1 MKAWLWLALCASA
14 LAARA
19 QDGSAAVEVL
29 QVPAGA
35 AAPDLRCPQDRGG
48 EPPPLR
54 PAARSEP
61 AADMPMP
68 APFVAHAATLNPGV
82 PRIGFWGD
90 SHTASGHFV
99 WGLLDAW
106 GLPRDRVQPGFIPPT
121 FGLAGVRSPLRR
133 GCSGGTWQLRVAHK
147 ASAGPGHAFTR
158 SLAALASETPDSWIA
173 LDFRAPQAGARLK
186 WLDIHFHRDSRERA
200 LVLGVRVGDGVERIV
215 SLTASTARR
224 LQVQSDRP
232 IATVTLR
239 LIAGQIAVDGFAPA
253 YEATPVAVVD
263 IFSVPGATAQGWR
276 GAEGEALRQGDDRGP
291 PYDVVLFQY
300 GTNEAMDDSFDGEA
314 YARELRSALSRFRVL
329 NARSRCI
336 VIGPP
341 DRGTPRNAGRGD
353 PQRLAHV
360 HRAIAAIQQ
369 KVAVEKACGFWN
381 WQAAMGGP
389 GAAFRWLQRNPPLMQ
404 VDLIHLTTQGYETSG
419 GLLGRTIPLRR

>member
-1 MKAWLWLALCASA
+1 MKAPGWRGAMLWL
-14 LAARA
+14 LAAAAQA
-19 QDGSAAVEVL
+19 QDSTVEVL

-35 AAPDLRCPQDRGG
+35 GAPDLRCPGDRGG
-48 EPPPLR
+48 EAAALR
-54 PAARSEP
+54 AVPRPEP
-61 AADMPMP
+61 VADTPSP
-68 APFVAHAATLNPGV
+68 TPFAAHAATLSPGV
-82 PRIGFWGD
+82 PRIGVWGD

-106 GLPRDRVQPGFIPPT
+106 GLSRERVQPGFIAPT
-121 FGLAGVRSPLRR
+121 FGLAGVRPPLRR

-147 ASAGPGHAFTR
+147 VSAGPGHAFTR
-158 SLAALASETPDSWIA
+158 SLTALASETPDSWVA
-173 LDFRAPQAGARLK
+173 LDFRAPQAGTRLK
-186 WLDIHFHRDSRERA
+186 WLDIHFHRDSLERA
-200 LVLGVRVGDGVERIV
+200 LVLGVRVGDGPERIV
-215 SLTASTARR
+215 SLTSSPAQR
-224 LQVQSDRP
+224 LQVQSDKP
-232 IATVTLR
+232 IATVTVR

-263 IFSVPGATAQGWR
+263 VFSVPGATAQGWR
-276 GAEGEALRQGDDRGP
+276 GAEGDSMRQGIDRGP

-300 GTNEAMDDSFDGEA
+300 GTNEAMDDSFDGDA

-336 VIGPP
+336 VVGPP

-369 KVAVEKACGFWN
+369 QVAVEKACGFWN

-389 GAAFRWLQRNPPLMQ
+389 GAAFRWLQRTPPLMQ
-404 VDLIHLTTQGYETSG
+404 PDLIHLTTTGYETSG
-419 GLLGRTIPLRR
+419 GLLGRAIPLRR